1 MNVARNGD
9 FYKESLAKNRGMEY
23 VVVWSDDN
31 LKSKQKEIISL
42 IEEKYDKIR
51 KS

>member
-1 MNVARNGD
+1 
-9 FYKESLAKNRGMEY
+9 
-23 VVVWSDDN
+23 VWSDDN

-51 KS
+51 KSWKFLFY